1 MKLAKSNAFMQGLC
15 VESSQLLVGCKG
27 ASRPRAPQSHLPREE
42 QPTTPKAS
50 QQGLTCRAAH
60 AHLKLRAGVGGQTKP
75 RALHLIDG
83 KQFKRCFAAV
93 QGALIPS
100 MT

>member
-27 ASRPRAPQSHLPREE
+27 TRPRGPQSHLHREE

-50 QQGLTCRAAH
+50 QQGLTYYAADT
-60 AHLKLRAGVGGQTKP
+60 HLKLRAGVGGQTKP
-75 RALHLIDG
+75 KALRLIDG
-83 KQFKRCFAAV
+83 KQFKHCFSAV
-93 QGALIPS
+93 QEALIPS